1 MINICAVFK
10 DFPMAIPICVLFKK
24 KGSLLLLILI
34 YLSKILL
41 TLKP

>member
-10 DFPMAIPICVLFKK
+10 DFPTAIPICVLFKK